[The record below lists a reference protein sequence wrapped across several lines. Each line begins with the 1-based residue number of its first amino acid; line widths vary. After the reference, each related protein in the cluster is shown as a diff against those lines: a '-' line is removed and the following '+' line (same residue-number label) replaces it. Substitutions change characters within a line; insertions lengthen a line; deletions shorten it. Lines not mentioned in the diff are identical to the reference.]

1 MYAMDITDIRGTA
14 HLTEFK
20 RDLDALIYKELLRIK
35 SQAEENWKSIEKDVK
50 AIMKN
55 KANTEKKISD
65 MHGVMCVKYIILF

>member
-1 MYAMDITDIRGTA
+1 MT
-14 HLTEFK
+14 FK
-20 RDLDALIYKELLRIK
+20 DKRYCTSHRVQERDLDALIYKELLRIK
-35 SQAEENWKSIEKDVK
+35 FQAEENWKSIEKDVK

>member
-1 MYAMDITDIRGTA
+1 MT
-14 HLTEFK
+14 FK
-20 RDLDALIYKELLRIK
+20 DKGYCTSHRVQERDLDAFIYKELLRIK

>member
-1 MYAMDITDIRGTA
+1 M
-14 HLTEFK
+14 
-20 RDLDALIYKELLRIK
+20 IYKELLRIK